1 MVRARTTKNYIKE
14 NLTIYGDSLQRYLEE
29 LNQGGREIKAI
40 KAVRENIRS
49 FLARCEPMEPEQ
61 VTAKVMADVEVVM
74 VNDNLSFNKRRSA
87 LLCMG
92 RFLEYITGNNP
103 YREIQEDCGEKWY
116 VGHMGP
122 FRFTEQLESFRA
134 YLESTKYQPA
144 TISAKCDHVTTCCRI
159 LTKEKKILFVS
170 QIDKECYEHLTGLMA
185 SLSKNYASKIIYD
198 LNEFVIFCC
207 GTNVLK
213 QFRRSKR
220 IGKEYCRSPQ
230 WKDFECL
237 VDIFMKDAEER
248 GLRPMTL
255 SGYRKSLFE
264 AYAHILDNFGM
275 IYAKDIDYH
284 IIRQAKK
291 AMTDY
296 RQLTVRQYLTRL
308 GMLIE
313 FFYGEN
319 PYIQAKLVW
328 SLEPVERTW
337 IFKKEWD
344 VLWHSA
350 ELTEKVIIGLAGGMG
365 LRRNKI
371 ATLKLCDIKDNMV
384 TIRGKGR
391 GKEGKIVT
399 KQIPNSVMK
408 CISEYMEYRTSILD
422 INGDSSE
429 GNLIVRDRGRLIGTP
444 ATHKYIEETLRH
456 LEEKT
461 GIHASCHTLRRFYCT
476 AMSDAG
482 MELDTIRRM
491 MRHDRIETT
500 LRCYLYA
507 DPRKMDVATAGVEG
521 AIFG

>member
-1 MVRARTTKNYIKE
+1 MVRARTTTDYIKE
-14 NLTIYGDSLQRYLEE
+14 NLRIYGDSLERYIQDLM
-29 LNQGGREIKAI
+29 QGGRKSTA
-40 KAVRENIRS
+40 ARTVRENIRT
-49 FLARCEPMEPEQ
+49 FLARCVPMEPEQ
-61 VTAKVMADVEVVM
+61 ITAKVMADVETVM
-74 VNDNLSFNKRRSA
+74 INDNITYNKRRSA

-92 RFLEYITGNNP
+92 RFLEYLTGNNP
-103 YREIQEDCGEKWY
+103 YREIKKDCDENWY

-144 TISAKCDHVTTCCRI
+144 TISAKCDHVTTCCRV
-159 LTKEKKILFVS
+159 LTKERKVLFVS
-170 QIDKECYEHLTGLMA
+170 QIDKECYEYLMGLMT
-185 SLSKNYASKIIYD
+185 SLSKYYASKLIYD

-213 QFRRSKR
+213 QFRRSRR
-220 IGKEYCRSPQ
+220 IGREYRRSPQ

-237 VDIFMKDAEER
+237 VDVYMKDAEER
-248 GLRPMTL
+248 GLRPLTL

-275 IYAKDIDYH
+275 IYARDIDYH

-291 AMTDY
+291 AMSDY

-308 GMLIE
+308 GGLVE

-319 PYIQAKLVW
+319 PYLKANLIW
-328 SLEPVERTW
+328 SIEPVERTW
-337 IFKKEWD
+337 IFKNEWE
-344 VLWHSA
+344 VLWQSA
-350 ELTEKVIIGLAGGMG
+350 ELTEKVVIGLAGGMG
-365 LRRNKI
+365 LRRNEI
-371 ATLKLCDIKDNMV
+371 TTLKLADINGNMLS
-384 TIRGKGR
+384 IHGKGR
-391 GKEGKIVT
+391 GKDGKTVV

-408 CISEYMEYRTSILD
+408 CISEYMVYRAQIVGSDADTAQD
-422 INGDSSE
+422 
-429 GNLIVRDRGRLIGTP
+429 NLIVRDRGRFRGTP
-444 ATHKYIEETLRH
+444 ATHKYVEETLRY
-456 LEEKT
+456 LEKKT

-491 MRHDRIETT
+491 MRHDSIETT

-507 DPRKMDVATAGVEG
+507 DPRKMEVATAGVED